1 MIMTSTKVRLTGHI
15 PAWVALIPL
24 TLSLACHRPS
34 WGADGEGAPFHLR
47 IGFSEK
53 SFVNVPR
60 DDIRVA
66 VQVLS
71 RKVAKKSVG
80 SAESKIYD
88 SQAEMERD
96 LKTKTLDVVALTPEE
111 FINLREGRLLEPL
124 MTTMSGNSHEF
135 RLLLLARKDSRF
147 RRVADLRRR
156 QLSIPSSTAQ
166 YGSMYQTWLTT
177 LVMREGA
184 SSPQAYFSSIRE
196 TRNAPQ
202 ALMSVFF
209 RQADACIV
217 TDQTYALTS
226 ELNPQIARELVALAS
241 YDRLAGGLVA
251 IRHDLPEER
260 KQRVRKALATLH
272 EDQEGR
278 QMFVMFQLSRL
289 IPFRSDHLKGME
301 SLSAEYQNLRARMV
315 RR

>member
-1 MIMTSTKVRLTGHI
+1 MNKGHFTKHI
-15 PAWVALIPL
+15 PTRAAFIVLMALFVWH
-24 TLSLACHRPS
+24 TPS
-34 WGADGEGAPFHLR
+34 WCSAAGDGAPFHLR
-47 IGFSEK
+47 IGFSGK

-60 DDIRVA
+60 DDIKVA

-71 RKVAKKSVG
+71 RKIAKKTVG

-88 SQAEMERD
+88 IDAEIERD
-96 LKTKTLDVVALTPEE
+96 LKSKMLDVVALTPEE
-111 FINLREGRLLEPL
+111 FLHLRESRLLEPA
-124 MTTMSGNSHEF
+124 MTTVSGNSHEF
-135 RLLLLARKDSRF
+135 KMLLLARKDSRF
-147 RRVADLRRR
+147 RRIADLKKK
-156 QLSIPSSTAQ
+156 QLSMPSTTAQ
-166 YGSMYQTWLTT
+166 YGSLYQTWVTT

-184 SSPQAYFSSIRE
+184 SSPQVYFSSIRE

-226 ELNPQIARELVALAS
+226 ELNPQIARELVTLAS
-241 YDRLAGGLVA
+241 YDRLAGGVIA
-251 IRHDLPEER
+251 IRRDLPEER
-260 KQRVRKALATLH
+260 KQRVRQALTNLH

-289 IPFRSDHLKGME
+289 IPFRPDHLKGME
-301 SLSAEYQNLRARMV
+301 ALNAEYHSLRARMV

>member
-1 MIMTSTKVRLTGHI
+1 MPTWL
-15 PAWVALIPL
+15 PLI
-24 TLSLACHRPS
+24 TLMVLLVWHHPS
-34 WGADGEGAPFHLR
+34 WGADNEGAPFHLR
-47 IGFSEK
+47 IGFSGK

-71 RKVAKKSVG
+71 RKVARKTVG

-88 SQAEMERD
+88 SQAEIERD
-96 LKTKTLDVVALTPEE
+96 LKSKMLDVVALTPEE
-111 FINLREGRLLEPL
+111 FIHLRESRLLEPL

-135 RLLLLARKDSRF
+135 RLLLLARRDGQF
-147 RRVADLRRR
+147 RRVSDLKKK

-166 YGSMYQTWLTT
+166 YGSMYQTWLNT

-184 SSPQAYFSSIRE
+184 SSPRAYFSSIRE
-196 TRNAPQ
+196 TRNAPH

-217 TDQTYALTS
+217 TDQTYVLTS
-226 ELNPQIARELVALAS
+226 ELNPQIAMELVALAS
-241 YDRLAGGLVA
+241 YDRLAGGVIA
-251 IRHDLPEER
+251 IRHDLPAER
-260 KQRVRKALATLH
+260 KQRVRNALMTLH
-272 EDQEGR
+272 EDQEGQ

-289 IPFRSDHLKGME
+289 IPFRPDHLKGME
-301 SLSAEYQNLRARMV
+301 SLFAEYQNLRARMV